1 MQQQISHASPAGG
14 GVHPR
19 RREPAQHHGEEK
31 DRQHAQEKAGG
42 AEAQQ
47 GQSPRQLSP
56 AGLGLPG
63 RHDTQGDAKENGCRH
78 PRPRQDEG
86 RHHPLGDHGD
96 DGLARAVGE
105 PQVALYQR
113 LEPQDIA
120 QGQGLVQTKI
130 SLQRSP
136 NGCAGGF
143 STPRRISDGG
153 GGHVD
158 QKEDEK
164 GDPEKHRESAQNTFA
179 SVV

>member
-1 MQQQISHASPAGG
+1 MGDVVEDRRHHRQQGRPESMLPDDRPLRQALGAGGADVVLPQHLPAGGGRLTDEVAQAAQADHPRRQDQMQQQISHASPAAG

-105 PQVALYQR
+105 AQVAL
-113 LEPQDIA
+113 
-120 QGQGLVQTKI
+120 
-130 SLQRSP
+130 
-136 NGCAGGF
+136 
-143 STPRRISDGG
+143 
-153 GGHVD
+153 
-158 QKEDEK
+158 
-164 GDPEKHRESAQNTFA
+164 
-179 SVV
+179 